1 MEPTPLDRETIG
13 YLRRGGGEMMFP
25 ADEVIIRR
33 GDPGDAVYLILEGQV
48 EVRLRAA
55 DGRHLSLATLGPG
68 EMFGELSVLRGAP
81 ASADVRT
88 IGKVTAVH
96 YPAALFPTAMTECAP
111 LREHLLANM
120 ADRMHKSTADAW
132 GLYKKA
138 EGFTNLAR
146 PEVEDDAMVAASA
159 RMRSVKKK
167 LVAWGGAGEHVA
179 VAGEPGTGRELAAR
193 LVHKSAGFKS
203 DTQVKIDCRELKPT
217 HAHASLFGVSMS
229 NDFQEGSGCFGAL
242 HLAHG
247 GTLLISNLDHL
258 APAEQVFL
266 AGYIR
271 ERRESNRELFPDV
284 LVIVTVRSLDSDGA
298 PEGLIPELVDELPN
312 VVKLPNLANRPKEI
326 LPLARRFLED
336 LGEGGEVPRL
346 SQSAEHAL
354 VGLHYS
360 RGNVEELR
368 HVIEL
373 AARCCDGDV
382 IRADHIFA
390 GLGEDEA
397 FGKALGQP
405 EGIMRFVRGRG
416 LELARA
422 AVLLS
427 FLVSIAVSL
436 IAPTTGAAGL
446 ANTFV
451 WAGWEPVVFGLFLL
465 AGALWCTVCPLSFA
479 GTLAKG
485 LKCFNLP
492 PPAWLTKRGERWIPA
507 VAFVGILLVE
517 RVFHMTEAPAAT
529 AIMLLTLILGAV
541 VFSVIFEREVWCRY
555 VCPLGRLA
563 VVLAPAAPLSMAADR
578 KRCASTCTTHECYK
592 GTAETEG
599 CPVFHHPLM
608 TSEAHHCKLCGE
620 CLTNCPHGSTGLY
633 LRPPLKGTW
642 RLGGTG
648 SYPTDF
654 AYVLLL
660 ATPLFLAVRNGGRLA
675 DPSVLTA
682 ATLLV
687 LIIGFL
693 AAGILPRLFDR
704 KLEADRD
711 VRLRVAA
718 VLAILAWGPLM
729 ADQFA
734 NIPILST
741 IQLSAGETGSSFTL
755 LTIVQVGTILSA
767 AVMAVV
773 AIWRVIVRSRRE
785 GHEIAPL
792 TRLTLPVIFPAYV
805 AIALVIVL

>member
-1 MEPTPLDRETIG
+1 MDPTPLDQETIE
-13 YLRRGGGEMMFP
+13 YLRQDGGEMVFP

-33 GDPGDAVYLILEGQV
+33 GDPGDAVFIILEGQV

-68 EMFGELSVLRGAP
+68 EMFGELSVLRNAP

-88 IGKVTAVH
+88 IGKVLAIH
-96 YPAALFPTAMTECAP
+96 YPAELFPTALTECAP
-111 LREHLLANM
+111 LRDHLLANL
-120 ADRMHKSTADAW
+120 ADRMHETTADAW
-132 GLYKKA
+132 GLFKKA

-146 PEVEDDAMVAASA
+146 PEFEDDAMVVASA
-159 RMRSVKKK
+159 RMKSLKKK
-167 LVAWGGAGEHVA
+167 LVAWGEVGEHV
-179 VAGEPGTGRELAAR
+179 VIAGEPGTGRELAAR
-193 LVHKSAGFKS
+193 LVHKSAGFET
-203 DTQVKIDCRELKPT
+203 DTQVSIDCKELKPT

-247 GTLLISNLDHL
+247 GSLLVSNLDHL
-258 APAEQVFL
+258 APEEQVFL

-271 ERRESNRELFPDV
+271 ERRESNGELFPDV
-284 LVIVTVRSLDSDGA
+284 LVIATVRDLDSTKT
-298 PEGLIPELVDELPN
+298 PEGLIPELVAELPN
-312 VVKLPNLANRPKEI
+312 VVKLPSLANRPKEI

-336 LGEGGEVPRL
+336 IGEDGDTPKL

-354 VGLHYS
+354 VGLRYS

-373 AARCCDGDV
+373 AARCCDGDE

-390 GLGEDEA
+390 GLGEEEA

-405 EGIMRFVRGRG
+405 DGLMRFVRGRG
-416 LELARA
+416 LQLTRV
-422 AVLLS
+422 AVLMS
-427 FLVSIAVSL
+427 FMVSIAISL
-436 IAPTTGAAGL
+436 IAPATGLAGL

-451 WAGWEPVVFGLFLL
+451 WSGWEPVVFALFLL

-479 GTLAKG
+479 GKLAKG
-485 LKCFNLP
+485 LKSFNIP
-492 PPAWLTKRGERWIPA
+492 PPAWLAKKGEIWVPA
-507 VAFVGILLVE
+507 VAFVAILLVE

-529 AIMLLTLILGAV
+529 AIMLLSLILGAV
-541 VFSVIFEREVWCRY
+541 IFGVIFEREVWCRH

-578 KRCASTCTTHECYK
+578 KRCASTCATHECYK

-620 CLTNCPHGSTGLY
+620 CLTNCPHGATGLY

-642 RLGGTG
+642 RLGGAGT
-648 SYPTDF
+648 YPVAF
-654 AYVLLL
+654 AYVMLLS
-660 ATPLFLAVRNGGRLA
+660 TPLFLAARNGGRLA
-675 DPSVLTA
+675 EPLILTA
-682 ATLLV
+682 ATIVVLL
-687 LIIGFL
+687 LGFA
-693 AAGILPRLFDR
+693 AAGILPRLFNRTQEPD
-704 KLEADRD
+704 KD

-718 VLAILAWGPLM
+718 VLAVLAWGPLM

-741 IQLSAGETGSSFTL
+741 FQLSATGAETSFSL
-755 LTIVQVGTILSA
+755 LTLAQVGVIVFA
-767 AVMAVV
+767 AGLATV
-773 AIWRVIVRSRRE
+773 AIWRVVVRSRNE
-785 GHEIAPL
+785 GHEIAPMA
-792 TRLTLPVIFPAYV
+792 RLTLPVLFPAYIAV
-805 AIALVIVL
+805 ALYIVM